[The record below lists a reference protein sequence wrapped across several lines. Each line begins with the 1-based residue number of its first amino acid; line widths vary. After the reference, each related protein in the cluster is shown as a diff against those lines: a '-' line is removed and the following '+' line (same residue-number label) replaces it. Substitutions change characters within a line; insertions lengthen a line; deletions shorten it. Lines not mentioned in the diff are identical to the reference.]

1 MKAALSFGK
10 KPNAAFTTPAFLI
23 ERGFCLRHARDSDLP
38 RLQELYAD
46 TRADE
51 MAYVSWPLVAKQQF
65 LNQQFALQHQ
75 HYLGHYA
82 DADFLVIDFENTLQ
96 GRYYLLRTAPE
107 HLIVDISLMA
117 AQRGQGIG
125 RALIEASQQEAKAL
139 GRGMQLQVLQ
149 DNIRAQKLYEKLGF
163 IVCDR
168 SGMHLEMRWPAPSA
182 INMHSAD
189 EKPNVI
195 ESSRRDNG

>member
-1 MKAALSFGK
+1 MKAALSFGE
-10 KPNAAFTTPAFLI
+10 KPNAAFTTPALLV
-23 ERGFCLRHARDSDLP
+23 ERGFYLRHARDSDLP

-51 MAYVSWPLVAKQQF
+51 MACVPWPLVAKQQF

-75 HYLGHYA
+75 HYLDHYA
-82 DADFLVIDFENTLQ
+82 NADFLVIDYENTLQ
-96 GRYYLLRTAPE
+96 GRYYLLRTAPQ
-107 HLIVDISLMA
+107 HLIVDISLMT

-125 RALIEASQQEAKAL
+125 RALIEASQQEAQAL

-163 IVCDR
+163 IVCDS
-168 SGMHLEMRWPAPSA
+168 SGMHLEMCWPACAA
-182 INMHSAD
+182 INIHNVD
-189 EKPNVI
+189 EKI
-195 ESSRRDNG
+195 

>member
-1 MKAALSFGK
+1 MQAALSFGEN
-10 KPNAAFTTPAFLI
+10 PNAAFTTPAFLVD
-23 ERGFCLRHARDSDLP
+23 RGFCLRHARDSDFP

-51 MAYVSWPLVAKQQF
+51 MDCVPWPLVAKQQF
-65 LNQQFALQHQ
+65 LAQQFTLQHQ

-82 DADFLVIDFENTLQ
+82 DADFMVIDYESTLQ
-96 GRYYLLRTAPE
+96 GRYYLLRTAPD

-117 AQRGQGIG
+117 AQRGKGIG
-125 RALIEASQQEAKAL
+125 RALIEASQQEAQTL

-163 IVCDR
+163 IVRDS
-168 SGMHLEMRWPAPSA
+168 SGMHLEMCWPASSA
-182 INMHSAD
+182 INMHNLD

-195 ESSRRDNG
+195 ESSRRDTD